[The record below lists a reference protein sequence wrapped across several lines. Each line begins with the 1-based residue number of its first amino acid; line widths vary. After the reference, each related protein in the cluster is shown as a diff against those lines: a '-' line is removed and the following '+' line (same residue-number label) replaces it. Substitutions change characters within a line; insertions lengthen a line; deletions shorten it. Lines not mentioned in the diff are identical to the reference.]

1 MLKPERIPDQPRR
14 RGHIDGESRP
24 AALSLDLLEQLAL
37 ELLRFDLSL
46 KLLLDLLKLHQL
58 EPAAKLPL
66 RTAIAQRLDEL
77 EHRLVNGPGGRLQ
90 IVHGVNM
97 RLHLSRDH
105 RRADLRLVPRVADE
119 RRAVEILE
127 ISPRSWRLAKGRED
141 RMGVHH
147 SVHERLA
154 PNSDFFVD
162 LRRAVLGLIKDL
174 GQRPQQTI
182 KAPVAGK

>member
-66 RTAIAQRLDEL
+66 QRLDEL
-77 EHRLVNGPGGRLQ
+77 EHRLVNGTGGS
-90 IVHGVNM
+90 IANS
-97 RLHLSRDH
+97 SRRQH
-105 RRADLRLVPRVADE
+105 APASFQRSSPSRSP
-119 RRAVEILE
+119 
-127 ISPRSWRLAKGRED
+127 PRSARCGRTACRGDPRNQSTELAACEGARRPDGRASF
-141 RMGVHH
+141 RA
-147 SVHERLA
+147 RA
-154 PNSDFFVD
+154 P
-162 LRRAVLGLIKDL
+162 
-174 GQRPQQTI
+174 RP
-182 KAPVAGK
+182 K